1 MKSILFRSIG
11 VSLFVLCLAFS
22 AFADGEM
29 GTGSRSGSGGSD
41 SGGLAP
47 NTTIQVNTKTD
58 ETTTVKETY
67 DDFFDW
73 VLKVL
78 ADVLS

>member
-58 ETTTVKETY
+58 DTTY